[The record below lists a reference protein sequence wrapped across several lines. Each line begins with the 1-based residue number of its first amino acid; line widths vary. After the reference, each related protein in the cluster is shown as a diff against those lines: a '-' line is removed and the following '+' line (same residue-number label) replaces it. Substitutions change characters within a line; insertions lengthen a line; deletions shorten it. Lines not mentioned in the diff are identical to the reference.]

1 MVDYRGY
8 INIAVGMIM
17 ALMGLW
23 LMGLIHL
30 PLPQTNINLP
40 IAGPLGVGL
49 TFALVSSPCASPV
62 LFAVLAAAAGT
73 GSQLL
78 GTLTMVSYALGYT
91 LLIFLASLFTGL
103 AKQSKRLL
111 NHSEGIIRFGSV
123 ALMMTGAYYILT
135 GTQWFL

>member
-1 MVDYRGY
+1 M
-8 INIAVGMIM
+8 
-17 ALMGLW
+17 
-23 LMGLIHL
+23 
-30 PLPQTNINLP
+30 
-40 IAGPLGVGL
+40 
-49 TFALVSSPCASPV
+49 ALVSSPCASPV
-62 LFAVLAAAAGT
+62 LFAVLAGAAERGY
-73 GSQLL
+73 QLL

-135 GTQWFL
+135 VTQWFLCGYITSHKSSQL